1 MSTKKWSVEGGDS
14 IKIVDESGACIATMP
29 RWSRF
34 SSEEQLDNALLMA
47 SASSLKEQNAEL
59 LAALKHFTLRFEAL
73 EEKEAKLDKEGK
85 GHMLNWREIAATG
98 AYDEAKRAIYL
109 ATGGTAQ

>member
-59 LAALKHFTLRFEAL
+59 LAALKLVYSNAGESPEWIRSRIGPAI
-73 EEKEAKLDKEGK
+73 AK
-85 GHMLNWREIAATG
+85 AT
-98 AYDEAKRAIYL
+98 AEQK
-109 ATGGTAQ
+109 QQ